1 MYARLVLVTL
11 GPGAREKAES
21 LADRFGAVLAGLQ
34 GFRGVTFIA
43 DDIAGEYGSIS
54 LWETRED
61 AENVR
66 FKAGPQTR
74 QDLRD
79 IAQGPPRVRLFKVY
93 ETKA

>member
-11 GPGAREKAES
+11 GPGARDKAES
-21 LADRFGAVLAGLQ
+21 LADSFGAVLAGLK
-34 GFRGVTFIA
+34 GFRGVTFVA
-43 DDIAGEYGSIS
+43 DDVAGEYGSIS

-66 FKAGPQTR
+66 FTAGPQTR

-79 IAQGPPRVRLFKVY
+79 IARGPPRVRLFEVY
-93 ETKA
+93 EPRL